1 MAFMFM
7 QPTII
12 VPILLIVL
20 ITLVFIGIVALIV
33 KKMKERWKRMRINVA
48 KIKKLSAYMDE
59 TRVNR
64 KVRVK

>member
-7 QPTII
+7 QPTIL

-33 KKMKERWKRMRINVA
+33 KKMKERWKRIRINVE
-48 KIKKLSAYMDE
+48 KIKKLSEKSNIKY
-59 TRVNR
+59 
-64 KVRVK
+64 KVKVK